1 MFLIV
6 KVHAPIELW
15 LFQGTLKPLQARR
28 TKKIYRGYQ
37 LTKNVG
43 HYGCLTKKNC
53 LLKLSAMARNTLE
66 IWRANVSLHYHSFS
80 L

>member
-1 MFLIV
+1 MFLIA
-6 KVHAPIELW
+6 KVNVPIELW
-15 LFQGTLKPLQARR
+15 LFQSILKPLQARR

-43 HYGCLTKKNC
+43 HYGRLTKKNC
-53 LLKLSAMARNTLE
+53 LLKLSAMTRNTLN
-66 IWRANVSLHYHSFS
+66 IWRANVSLHYHLFS

>member
-1 MFLIV
+1 M
-6 KVHAPIELW
+6 
-15 LFQGTLKPLQARR
+15 KPLQARR

-53 LLKLSAMARNTLE
+53 LLKLSAMTRNTLN
-66 IWRANVSLHYHSFS
+66 I
-80 L
+80 

>member
-1 MFLIV
+1 MFLIT
-6 KVHAPIELW
+6 KVNVPIELW
-15 LFQGTLKPLQARR
+15 LFQGILKPLQARR
-28 TKKIYRGYQ
+28 TKNILRGYQ

-53 LLKLSAMARNTLE
+53 LLKLSAMARNTLN